1 MTTLKE
7 NTKIAHLDVA
17 EVQFSLN
24 RLLANYQIH
33 YQKLRNFHWN
43 IVGPNF
49 FELHK
54 QFETEYDEVRLQIDT
69 IAERVRILGARP
81 YSTLAQ
87 YLEVAEIKEEPGELS
102 DYKMVEGI
110 VNDYSMLLPLLNK
123 VLEVSGNADDSATED
138 MVTGMIQRM
147 EKRKW
152 MFTAWLKQA

>member
-1 MTTLKE
+1 MTALKE

-43 IVGPNF
+43 VVGPNF
-49 FELHK
+49 FELHN
-54 QFETEYDEVRLQIDT
+54 QFEIEYNEVRLQIDT
-69 IAERVRILGARP
+69 IAERVRILGAKP

-87 YLEVAEIKEEPGELS
+87 YLEIAEIKEEPGELS
-102 DYKMVEGI
+102 DHKMVEGI
-110 VNDYSMLLPLLNK
+110 INDYKMLLPFLQK
-123 VLEVSGNADDSATED
+123 VLEVARKADDSATED

>member
-7 NTKIAHLDVA
+7 NTKVAHLDVA